1 MFAEVK
7 AGQVIKE
14 IKPGP
19 FNASN
24 GIQYPANIF
33 SLWSVD
39 ELINIGIY
47 PIEHT
52 SNGLDHKLEYE
63 TGRINYVV
71 KTKSVTKTKIKKDL
85 DIDAVKTREISLIRK
100 TQYGILS
107 STDWYYIRKID
118 KETAIPSNVQNY
130 RDAVRDAGDKIISD
144 ITATTN
150 KEQFQALYPVWNEEG
165 KNIGGS
171 LNIWPDPEDY
181 DLGEE

>member
-1 MFAEVK
+1 MFALVK
-7 AGQVIKE
+7 AGQVTKE

-19 FNASN
+19 FNANN

-52 SNGLDHKLEYE
+52 SNGLDPKLEYE
-63 TGRINYVV
+63 TGKINYVV
-71 KTKSVTKTKIKKDL
+71 KNKSVTKTKIKKDL
-85 DIDAVKTREISLIRK
+85 DIDDVKTGEISHIRT
-100 TQYGILS
+100 TQHTILS

-118 KETAIPSNVQNY
+118 KGIDIPTDVQNY

-144 ITATTN
+144 ITASTN
-150 KEQFQALYPVWNEEG
+150 KEQFQALYPVWDEDG

-181 DLGEE
+181 DL